1 VTAVLGNG
9 ISREAMLAAG
19 ADKADLIFV
28 TVPNGFEAGGIV
40 ELARE
45 LNPNVK
51 VYARAHSDAE
61 VEHLRG
67 LGADLIVSG
76 EQEIA
81 DAMIDKAASI
91 IPKRLPKP
99 V

>member
-1 VTAVLGNG
+1 
-9 ISREAMLAAG
+9 
-19 ADKADLIFV
+19 
-28 TVPNGFEAGGIV
+28 
-40 ELARE
+40 
-45 LNPNVK
+45 
-51 VYARAHSDAE
+51 